1 MAPTTRIAA
10 TAGPD
15 GHIRTIEQDIPEGGP
30 GMVLV
35 EVHASLVSPGTELKG
50 WRAFSERRKKP
61 ETGDARTFGYSNAGI
76 VIETADDVVGLK
88 VGDRVACIGGNY
100 AMHTDYARVPC
111 NLCVGLPENLSFEQ
125 GAYAMLSATAL
136 HAVRRGEPELGH
148 YVAVAGLGI
157 VGQLAAALYRLAGC
171 YVIGWDTISFRT
183 EKARSIGTEAVLVGA
198 EDEVKA
204 TASFTDGRGLDIGVI
219 AIGGDAER
227 AYQSLE
233 ASMKVSPDGHPMGSI
248 VVVGGA
254 SFNYAS
260 CLTNVDI
267 RRSSR
272 TGAGYHD
279 EVWERGRDY
288 PPVFMRWTTQ
298 TNLQLCMGLISEGRL
313 PVGELTTHRI
323 PLEKADEE
331 TQRILDKPDEIL
343 GVIFTMNGA

>member
-1 MAPTTRIAA
+1 M
-10 TAGPD
+10 
-15 GHIRTIEQDIPEGGP
+15 
-30 GMVLV
+30 
-35 EVHASLVSPGTELKG
+35 
-50 WRAFSERRKKP
+50 
-61 ETGDARTFGYSNAGI
+61 
-76 VIETADDVVGLK
+76 
-88 VGDRVACIGGNY
+88 
-100 AMHTDYARVPC
+100 
-111 NLCVGLPENLSFEQ
+111 
-125 GAYAMLSATAL
+125 
-136 HAVRRGEPELGH
+136 GH

-260 CLTNVDI
+260 SLTNVDI

-298 TNLQLCMGLISEGRL
+298 TNLELCMGLISEGRL

-323 PLEKADEE
+323 PLEKVDEE
-331 TQRILDKPDEIL
+331 TQKILDKPDEIL